1 VSRAGSTLQP
11 KPGDMSTLRDIKL
24 GFSEEHNAEILDLF
38 PPNRGTPEKQMS
50 VVYNAARRSIFYH
63 WPRAGTRSATE
74 TLVRF
79 LTNPASPEWHHRPEF
94 NFLQYGPTTVS
105 TTRALIDKFNA
116 NNAFARLSELK
127 STKYALPCTGLS
139 FEMDLTA
146 AMITKC
152 GHLSAIRDANETAES
167 FMHALRIY
175 SCQPQIHRQL
185 PYRYT
190 SPPSPQKTRPSL
202 DAVQRL
208 VDLPNPSRGR
218 GPGGVVWGT
227 VHNPAPRMQSESPN
241 AVDSSRR
248 PPNTV
253 RPLEL
258 HRFTIRPQSISVQA
272 HAPAPFP
279 IPDDPSALFNTLP
292 EASEPQLAQG
302 DDDVSFVAESRRTTC
317 SIGFVPITQPVKG
330 RFCTHWECFE
340 LTCLLQFA
348 KQRRNWE
355 CPKCKGSCNPDG
367 DLLACSYFF
376 NQSTHDPK
384 AAQDVCIVLD

>member
-1 VSRAGSTLQP
+1 MP
-11 KPGDMSTLRDIKL
+11 TLRDIKL

-38 PPNRGTPEKQMS
+38 PPNRGTSEKQMS
-50 VVYNAARRSIFYH
+50 VIYTAARRSIFYH

-94 NFLQYGPTTVS
+94 DFMQYGPTTVS

-127 STKYALPCTGLS
+127 STKYTLPCTGLS

-146 AMITKC
+146 AMIKKC

-167 FMHALRIY
+167 FMHALRVY
-175 SCQPQIHRQL
+175 SCQPQTHRQL
-185 PYRYT
+185 PYRQG
-190 SPPSPQKTRPSL
+190 SPPSPQKTRPPL
-202 DAVQRL
+202 DAVRRF
-208 VDLPNPSRGR
+208 VNPSSTSRQR
-218 GPGGVVWGT
+218 YPGGVVWG
-227 VHNPAPRMQSESPN
+227 NPALRMQTASFRTADP
-241 AVDSSRR
+241 SRR

-258 HRFTIRPQSISVQA
+258 HHVVIRPPSTSVQA
-272 HAPAPFP
+272 DAPAPFP
-279 IPDDPSALFNTLP
+279 IPQDPSALFKTLP
-292 EASEPQLAQG
+292 EAPEPQLAQG
-302 DDDVSFVAESRRTTC
+302 DDDVSFVAEARRTTC

-348 KQRRNWE
+348 KQRRKWE

-367 DLLACSYFF
+367 DLLACPYFF
-376 NQSTHDPK
+376 REHTRH
-384 AAQDVCIVLD
+384 AAPSDAECIVLD